1 MKPLI
6 VGVLCLLY
14 AIITFCFVEIS
25 QMETFIIILMVV
37 VLIVSFIDIKII
49 LALLPIIC
57 AVSPKIITGGVQ
69 LVFEDFIIPILLC
82 ILLLRI
88 FLLKQD
94 VYWSPLFVPIT
105 AILLVNIS
113 TTLWWLFFGYLNP
126 ETSFFRN
133 LKIIEYVII
142 FFIITNTLHTHK
154 EVERFL
160 WYLLLGGIAGGIY
173 GTVQHFAFENKPVT
187 GPPGEDYNTFAG
199 FLLFYI
205 TLSLSIFSKAPP
217 GKSKWL
223 ALMTFCLTLIPFIYS
238 YSRTSYVAFCVALL
252 YIGIFHTRM
261 ALLILGTA
269 VASYFFLLPSYLVE
283 RIASI
288 GDIFGMAAE
297 LPPAF
302 MARLDTWKWI
312 YEWMIVRNP
321 LFGGG
326 LGRVTL
332 MVDSEF
338 LRILAETGFVG
349 LICFLWFIKT
359 IMKTGKTVSR
369 YILTEDSSYILIA
382 LPAAI
387 TAIIIAYFIHSLGS
401 TTFTTIRTMEP
412 FWFLIGIL
420 AVLVKVYQRSKG
432 EREHV

>member
-6 VGVLCLLY
+6 ISALCLLY

-25 QMETFIIILMVV
+25 QMGTFITILMVV
-37 VLIVSFIDIKII
+37 ALAVSFIDIKII
-49 LALLPIIC
+49 LALLPIMF
-57 AVSPKIITGGVQ
+57 AVSPKVGTGGVQ
-69 LVFEDFIIPILLC
+69 LVFEDFIIPILLS

-88 FLLKQD
+88 FLLKQEI
-94 VYWSPLFVPIT
+94 YWSPLFVPII

-113 TTLWWLFFGYLNP
+113 TTLWWLFFGDLNLA
-126 ETSFFRN
+126 TSFFRN
-133 LKIIEYVII
+133 LKIIEYVSI
-142 FFIITNTLHTHK
+142 FFLVTNTLNTTK
-154 EVERFL
+154 EAEQFL

-173 GTVQHFAFENKPVT
+173 GTVQHFAFGSGPIT

-205 TLSLSIFSKAPP
+205 ALSLSIFAKMPP
-217 GKSKWL
+217 GRNKYL
-223 ALMTFCLTLIPFIYS
+223 ALVTFCITLFPFIYS
-238 YSRTSYVAFCVALL
+238 FSRTSYVAFCVMLL
-252 YIGIFHTRM
+252 YMGIFHIRI
-261 ALLILGTA
+261 ALLILAGV
-269 VASYFFLLPSYLVE
+269 VASYFYLLPSYLVE

-288 GDIFGMAAE
+288 GDVFGIAAN

-302 MARLDTWKWI
+302 MTRIDTWKWV
-312 YEWMIVRNP
+312 YNWMIVKNP

-326 LGRVTL
+326 IGRVTL
-332 MVDSEF
+332 MIDSEF

-359 IMKTGKTVSR
+359 IIKTGKAVTPQITS
-369 YILTEDSSYILIA
+369 ENSSSMLAA
-382 LPAAI
+382 LPVAV

-420 AVLVKVYQRSKG
+420 AVIMKIYTGSKG
-432 EREHV
+432 EEKHV